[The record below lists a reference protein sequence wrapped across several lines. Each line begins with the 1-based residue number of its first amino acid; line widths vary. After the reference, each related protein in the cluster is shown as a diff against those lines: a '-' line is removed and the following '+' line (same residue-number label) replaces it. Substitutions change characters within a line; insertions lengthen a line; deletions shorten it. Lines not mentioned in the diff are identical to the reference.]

1 MPSSCFRPK
10 LKRNPRGSK
19 GCRQPQR
26 EFLTQAACKRD
37 TSGSR
42 ASNKSSQK
50 MDGVWCFQE
59 QVTRQEGGT
68 VSLTGN
74 KVFLIQTKWKWRKMT
89 TGQQLQ
95 NDHSAAW
102 STPPKCHLRCF
113 SFLPPWNL
121 SPRVSSSKSVRAA
134 RYLRHPTQLLVISA
148 TGGDITIEQWKQP
161 LFLLRCSWL
170 SKAVSW
176 NIHLQT

>member
-74 KVFLIQTKWKWRKMT
+74 KVFLLQTKWRKMT

-95 NDHSAAW
+95 NDHSAEW
-102 STPPKCHLRCF
+102 STPPSATYVASRF
-113 SFLPPWNL
+113 WQPEM
-121 SPRVSSSKSVRAA
+121 SPHVSSSGSVVQRLSKA
-134 RYLRHPTQLLVISA
+134 LTQLLVEA
-148 TGGDITIEQWKQP
+148 TGGDNTIHRSS
-161 LFLLRCSWL
+161 LMVLVSSGNSRMRLGL
-170 SKAVSW
+170 SRSIA
-176 NIHLQT
+176 NCL